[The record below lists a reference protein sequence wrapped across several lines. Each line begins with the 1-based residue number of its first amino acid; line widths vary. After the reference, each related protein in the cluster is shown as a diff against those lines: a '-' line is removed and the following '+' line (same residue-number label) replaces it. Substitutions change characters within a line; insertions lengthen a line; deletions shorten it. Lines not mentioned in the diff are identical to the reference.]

1 MRRTFLAWSL
11 YASVMVNVGDD
22 APDFSLLD
30 QNKNSVSGSHFRGQ
44 KVILVFFP
52 AAFTGVCT
60 TEMCTFEE
68 NLSRLNDADVVV
80 LGICVDARF
89 SNAAF
94 AEKNNLSFPILSDYT
109 RSTVDAYGVALH
121 DFAGMPGY
129 TASERAVFIVDE
141 DGDVM
146 WKWVGENPGIEPD
159 YDAVLAAVGA

>member
-1 MRRTFLAWSL
+1 MVAVRQG
-11 YASVMVNVGDD
+11 MVNVGDD

-30 QNKNSVSGSHFRGQ
+30 QNNNPVSGSDFKGQ
-44 KVILVFFP
+44 KVILAFFP
-52 AAFTGVCT
+52 AAFTGICT

-68 NLSRLNDADVVV
+68 NVSRLNDADAVV

-94 AEKNNLSFPILSDYT
+94 AEKNGLTFPLLSDYM
-109 RSTVDAYGVALH
+109 RSTVEAYGVALH

-141 DGDVM
+141 NGDVM
-146 WKWVGENPGIEPD
+146 WKWVGENPGIQPD
-159 YDAVLAAVGA
+159 YEVILAEVGA

>member
-1 MRRTFLAWSL
+1 
-11 YASVMVNVGDD
+11 MVNVGDD

-30 QNKNSVSGSHFRGQ
+30 QHKNSVSGSHFRGQ

-121 DFAGMPGY
+121 DFAGMPGS

>member
-1 MRRTFLAWSL
+1 MFLAWSL
-11 YASVMVNVGDD
+11 YASHMVNVGDD

-30 QNKNSVSGSHFRGQ
+30 QNNNRVSGSQFKGQ
-44 KVILVFFP
+44 KVILAFFP

-68 NLSRLNDADVVV
+68 NLSKLNDAGVVV

-109 RSTVDAYGVALH
+109 RSTVEAYGIALN

-129 TASERAVFIVDE
+129 TASERAVFIVDG

-146 WKWVGENPGIEPD
+146 WKWVGENPGVQPD
-159 YDAVLAAVGA
+159 YDAVVEAAGA

>member
-1 MRRTFLAWSL
+1 MFLAWSL
-11 YASVMVNVGDD
+11 HAIVMLNVGDD
-22 APDFSLLD
+22 APDFSLFD

-52 AAFTGVCT
+52 AAFTGVGT
-60 TEMCTFEE
+60 TEMCTFEDSI
-68 NLSRLNDADVVV
+68 SRLNDAGVVV

-109 RSTVDAYGVALH
+109 RSTVEAYGVALH
-121 DFAGMPGY
+121 DFADMPGY

>member
-1 MRRTFLAWSL
+1 
-11 YASVMVNVGDD
+11 MVNVRDD

-30 QNKNSVSGSHFRGQ
+30 QNNNMVSGSDFKGQ
-44 KVILVFFP
+44 RVVLVFFP

-60 TEMCTFEE
+60 TEMCTFQD
-68 NLSRLNDADVVV
+68 NLSGLNDANVIV

-94 AEKNNLSFPILSDYT
+94 AEKNGLTFPILSDYT
-109 RSTVDAYGVALH
+109 RSTVEAYGVALH

-146 WKWVGENPGIEPD
+146 WKWVGENPGLQPD

>member
-1 MRRTFLAWSL
+1 
-11 YASVMVNVGDD
+11 MVNVGDD